1 LLLERL
7 VADFLR
13 DVDLFAL
20 DFRAVDLFAVDLF
33 AVDLF
38 APALFVLERLRGTL
52 APLARASDKPI
63 AMACL
68 RDVTLG

>member
-20 DFRAVDLFAVDLF
+20 DFRAVDLF